1 MTGTAG
7 IRSAAICLA
16 LASGVTVAAPASPE
30 IAGMISRLGNE
41 SFSERERASTEILA
55 HAKKHSAEVEKS
67 LVEGFRRSPEPEIR
81 FRCKSILMKFYAE
94 SVGYVGVY
102 YQNREFVNKQGE
114 RQLVV
119 GISQIA
125 PGSPAAQAKL
135 QPGDVILSVNGQPV
149 DPLEPSLDF
158 AKRIQMLGYGGDGCE
173 GRSRPK
179 ASAPHRQGGR
189 SAVQGQNPKGGA
201 GTPKVSGGSVRHR
214 SGEDFDGGGT
224 SE

>member
-67 LVEGFRRSPEPEIR
+67 LVEGFRRSPEPEVR

-158 AKRIQMLGYGGDGCE
+158 AKRIQMLGS
-173 GRSRPK
+173 GRTVTLKLARAMEEIDVKVALGQRPLPLTDKEAEALFK
-179 ASAPHRQGGR
+179 ARIQKAERELE
-189 SAVQGQNPKGGA
+189 K
-201 GTPKVSGGSVRHR
+201 
-214 SGEDFDGGGT
+214 
-224 SE
+224 